1 MQRPQGLSSSDP
13 QQWLRQRVLS
23 HDGQGG
29 ALLREFAKLDKFGSD
44 TIATLDAACGDVQQ
58 VRTAMVAALV
68 TGTRGEVATLV
79 RRVLGEDRG
88 NGLHCWHAVTQ
99 GQTPISCSTSDVNGT
114 DEEREAAVMQEELTL
129 FEHESKFSEIVPDSE
144 KQLRRE
150 PCFPETCLNVWERT

>member
-58 VRTAMVAALV
+58 VRAAMVAALV

-79 RRVLGEDRG
+79 RPRRRPWKRSPLLARSHTRAD
-88 NGLHCWHAVTQ
+88 
-99 GQTPISCSTSDVNGT
+99 
-114 DEEREAAVMQEELTL
+114 
-129 FEHESKFSEIVPDSE
+129 PD
-144 KQLRRE
+144 QL
-150 PCFPETCLNVWERT
+150 